1 MRPKRQKE
9 PDYERLLAQ
18 ERLILDATEAVVGL
32 LEEEKVSRQELAR
45 RLGKSKG
52 FVSQLLSGERNM
64 TLRTLAD
71 LGHALGRSFSV
82 VPSPASSSMLEAA
95 ALRALFA
102 AFSATSDARHWIS
115 PETVEERQR
124 AAEDFSV
131 DVRDYHEYALA
142 A

>member
-9 PDYERLLAQ
+9 PEYQRLLAQ
-18 ERLILDATEAVVGL
+18 ERLILDTTEAIVGL
-32 LEEEKVSRQELAR
+32 LEEEKVSRQELAQ

-71 LGHALGRSFSV
+71 LGYVLDRRFSLAAYAGDDQSQLGEGVQSGDLGDEKPTDQESRADT
-82 VPSPASSSMLEAA
+82 PAEAA
-95 ALRALFA
+95 
-102 AFSATSDARHWIS
+102 
-115 PETVEERQR
+115 EESTHDPG
-124 AAEDFSV
+124 ADDS
-131 DVRDYHEYALA
+131 HEYALA

>member
-1 MRPKRQKE
+1 MRPKRHKE
-9 PDYERLLAQ
+9 PEYERLLAQ
-18 ERLILDATEAVVGL
+18 ERLILDATEAIVGL

-71 LGHALGRSFSV
+71 LGYALGQRFS
-82 VPSPASSSMLEAA
+82 LEAYAWDDQSQLGEDIQSENLSDVKSTDQSSRANAEAIEESMHDSGA
-95 ALRALFA
+95 AN
-102 AFSATSDARHWIS
+102 S
-115 PETVEERQR
+115 
-124 AAEDFSV
+124 
-131 DVRDYHEYALA
+131 HEYALA

>member
-1 MRPKRQKE
+1 MRPKRHKE
-9 PDYERLLAQ
+9 PEYERLLAQ
-18 ERLILDATEAVVGL
+18 ERLILDATEAIVGL

-71 LGHALGRSFSV
+71 LGYVLGRRFSLATYAGNEEHQLGEGV
-82 VPSPASSSMLEAA
+82 QSENLGDIKSTDQSSRVNAPAEA
-95 ALRALFA
+95 
-102 AFSATSDARHWIS
+102 
-115 PETVEERQR
+115 VEESMHDSG
-124 AAEDFSV
+124 AANS
-131 DVRDYHEYALA
+131 HEYALA

>member
-1 MRPKRQKE
+1 MRPKRNKDFE
-9 PDYERLLAQ
+9 YERLLAQ
-18 ERLILDATEAVVGL
+18 ERLILDATEAIVGL
-32 LEEEKVSRQELAR
+32 LDEQCISRQELAA

-71 LGHALGRSFSV
+71 LGHSLGRSFSI
-82 VPSPASSSMLEAA
+82 VPSQSSSAVLDTDAVRGLFAGLSTTAA
-95 ALRALFA
+95 A
-102 AFSATSDARHWIS
+102 THWIS
-115 PETVEERQR
+115 PAKVDERLR

-131 DVRDYHEYALA
+131 DVSDYHEYGLA